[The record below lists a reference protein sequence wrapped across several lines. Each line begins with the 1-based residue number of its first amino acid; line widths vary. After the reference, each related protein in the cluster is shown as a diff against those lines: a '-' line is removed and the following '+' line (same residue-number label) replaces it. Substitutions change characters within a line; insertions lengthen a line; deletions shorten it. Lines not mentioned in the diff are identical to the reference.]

1 MCHGYAFVHCITPT
15 SSVMCYLVR
24 RLIIIS
30 VSLLQAENL
39 LLDSNMN
46 IKIAGS
52 YSYILL
58 ISISIPYIYNKA
70 GLDDF
75 NLINP

>member
-1 MCHGYAFVHCITPT
+1 
-15 SSVMCYLVR
+15 MCYLVR

-58 ISISIPYIYNKA
+58 ISICIPYMYNIA
-70 GLDDF
+70 GLEDF